1 MLETAKGGGFLAL
14 GTLFAFGSRFVIAF
28 FLARLLGVEQYG
40 IYILAISAATL
51 IASIATLGLDT
62 TMVRYVAILR
72 SKHDDAGVWGTLQ
85 IGVGFSFLAS
95 TLLSLGLYFLAE
107 PIAGGLFKEVRLAPF
122 FQLFSFIIPFMTLSS
137 VLVGVA
143 RGFKRMDYSA
153 LAENGVLFI
162 TRMIMVGI
170 LALIH
175 LDAFTAVIAFGLS
188 ELAVS
193 ITLLYLLNKE
203 YSLKRSL
210 NEGRREYRKIITF
223 ALPFWMSGILTKFRK
238 NIQTL
243 LLGTLNTVSSVGIF
257 SIASKINLISLIF
270 YKSIIASVKPVLA
283 ELDGR
288 NDWEQIGQLY
298 QTTTRWTFMANLPI
312 FIIMAIFPE
321 QLMSIFGKSFTTG
334 ALALIILALGELVNA
349 GTGICGSIIDMTGRT
364 KLKLAN
370 SIFWVLL
377 ISVSN
382 VILIPRW
389 GVVGAAI
396 ASSLSVASVNL
407 LRVLEVWI
415 LYRMQP
421 YNISYLKPVA
431 AGLAAVIS
439 TLVLKELL
447 PTEGGILFTAIKIL
461 VLLIVYA
468 VTLLLLGI
476 LPEER
481 IVLERTYKRVF
492 SLLSKSQAN

>member
-14 GTLFAFGSRFVIAF
+14 GTLFAFGSRFIIAF
-28 FLARLLGVEQYG
+28 FLARILGVEQYG
-40 IYILAISAATL
+40 IYILAISAASL

-72 SKHDDAGVWGTLQ
+72 SKHDDLGVWGTVQ

-95 TLLSLGLYFLAE
+95 ILMSVGLYFMAE
-107 PIAGGLFKEVRLAPF
+107 PIAGELFDELQLVPF

-137 VLVGVA
+137 VLVGVS
-143 RGFKRMDYSA
+143 RGFKRMDFSA

-162 TRMIMVGI
+162 TRMILVGI
-170 LALIH
+170 LSLIR
-175 LDAFTAVIAFGLS
+175 LDAITAVIAFGLS

-193 ITLLYLLNKE
+193 ISLLYLLNKE
-203 YSLKRSL
+203 FSLKLSL
-210 NEGRREYRKIITF
+210 SEGRREYRKIFIF

-238 NIQTL
+238 NIQTI

-257 SIASKINLISLIF
+257 SIASKINLISVIF

-283 ELDGR
+283 ELEGR
-288 NDWEQIGQLY
+288 KDWEQIGKLY

-312 FIIMAIFPE
+312 FIMMAIFSE
-321 QLMSIFGKSFTTG
+321 QLLSIFGNSFSSG

-370 SIFWVLL
+370 TIFWVFL

-389 GVVGAAI
+389 GLVGAAV
-396 ASSLSVASVNL
+396 ASSLSVTTVNL
-407 LRVLEVWI
+407 LRVLEIWI
-415 LYRMQP
+415 LYRLQP
-421 YNISYLKPVA
+421 YNFSYLKPVA
-431 AGLAAVIS
+431 AGFAAVIT
-439 TLVLKELL
+439 TLLLKELL
-447 PTEGGILFTAIKIL
+447 PTDGSILFTVINIL
-461 VLLIVYA
+461 ILLTVYAGTLLI
-468 VTLLLLGI
+468 LGI

-481 IVLERTYKRVF
+481 IVLEKTYKRMF
-492 SLLSKSQAN
+492 SRLSKSQSN